1 VSRTRSVPVPIDGEL
16 DWWRRQYA
24 VLVLVLTGPVLYG
37 KRGNFNTVVG
47 LGLYV
52 DGVVAAEK
60 LHLFGTILV
69 GDVIS

>member
-1 VSRTRSVPVPIDGEL
+1 M
-16 DWWRRQYA
+16 
-24 VLVLVLTGPVLYG
+24 YG
-37 KRGNFNTVVG
+37 KRGNFNAVVG

-60 LHLFGTILV
+60 PHLFGTILV

>member
-1 VSRTRSVPVPIDGEL
+1 M
-16 DWWRRQYA
+16 
-24 VLVLVLTGPVLYG
+24 YG
-37 KRGNFNTVVG
+37 KRGNFNAVVG

-52 DGVVAAEK
+52 DGVVAGEIGVVAAEK